1 MIRQNSPSHKT
12 VHDGCSPSQY
22 IDPPGSLWS
31 LENSAFWRSR
41 PRVLKERSRTIANT
55 TISDGSCMTDGDEGT
70 PSRSSATPVPSI
82 SPEQSGIIRF
92 GGFPTMKR
100 SAPSPSSG
108 SSRKVQGLDAVLVFP
123 RIPRPHN
130 ATRPCT
136 ERYRALQIHETV
148 QCTQNGTSQIHSRQV
163 TANTTVETAV
173 VEAPSLT

>member
-1 MIRQNSPSHKT
+1 MVCLYRHVSSALLYARLLRGTFPHRAGQIASDRRSRTIARLSRAVIMASFVHDSSNGPSHKT

-55 TISDGSCMTDGDEGT
+55 TISGGSCMTDDDEGT
-70 PSRSSATPVPSI
+70 PSLSSAAPVPSI

-108 SSRKVQGLDAVLVFP
+108 SSRK
-123 RIPRPHN
+123 
-130 ATRPCT
+130 
-136 ERYRALQIHETV
+136 
-148 QCTQNGTSQIHSRQV
+148 GTG
-163 TANTTVETAV
+163 A
-173 VEAPSLT
+173 